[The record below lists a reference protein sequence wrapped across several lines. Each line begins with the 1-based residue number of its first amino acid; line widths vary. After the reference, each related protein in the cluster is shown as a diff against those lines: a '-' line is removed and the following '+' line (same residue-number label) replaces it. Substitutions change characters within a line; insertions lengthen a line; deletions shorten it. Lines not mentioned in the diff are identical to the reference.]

1 MTYLNINISGE
12 ELVKRISIGMFVIV
26 VLVVGLVIPLSNG
39 IAGQKPRDPALVQ
52 GTLPNG
58 FRYLIMKNSTPKDR
72 VSVHLNVF
80 TGSVHERDDEQGI
93 AHFLE
98 HMLFNGSEHFK
109 PGELITYFQSIGMDF
124 GADANAR
131 TSFFSTVY
139 DLSLPK
145 GDEKHLKDAFVV
157 IRDYAG
163 GALLLEEEV
172 DRERGVVLAEKRER
186 DSVSFRT
193 FKREL
198 AFELPGS
205 LLAQRLPIGT
215 SQVLETADRELL
227 KGFYD
232 RWYRPDNLALVIVG
246 DMDIELTQ
254 ALVKKRFSSLKPRSD
269 GSMTLPDISW
279 TPHQGTKVFY
289 HYESEAGNTEITIER
304 ITHEPFKPETVEQLK
319 ENTTR
324 YIGDLIFQNRLS
336 RMVREQT
343 ADFSSASVYS
353 GTYLRNLTIAAVQA
367 SCDPEKWESGLR
379 QLETSLRQALEY
391 GFLPQELAR
400 VKADVLSSLDADV
413 AGATTRKSGAIAR
426 ELLYALNRQELFLS
440 PAQNRDI
447 LHPHISALTL
457 KEVNA
462 AFKASW
468 PGDHRLVL
476 VSGNAKIKTEPE
488 TRITRVFEK
497 SSAGPVTQYHLAEVR
512 AFPYLTPPLKKGRIV
527 ESRDNVKNLGIR
539 QVDLSNRIRL
549 NLKPTDFKKGE
560 FAFKAV
566 FGTGRAGIPES
577 LSGTAKLVQSAV
589 GQSGFGAMDM
599 NELHTALAGKE
610 TAFKFKIDDTYFA
623 IEGTAPPEEA
633 ELVFQLLYTYF
644 NDPGFKEKSLDL
656 AKTRYRQRYDELK
669 RTPGG
674 IVQIKGTR
682 FLAGGD
688 SRFGLKAP
696 DLVNGISMDMI
707 AAWLRPAFESA
718 PLEVSFAGDFDT
730 EKMVALGQVYM
741 GAMPGRR
748 KASKRLPLPGGPE
761 DSSAGSPAGFPDFPK
776 GETRVYELDTK
787 LDKGMIRVSFLTDD
801 YWDIMQT
808 RKLSVL
814 SRIFSERLRKA
825 VREALGASYSPYVYN
840 NPSLIYEGY
849 GVMNAVVNLSPE
861 SVDMVVGQ
869 INTLVSDL
877 YANGVTQEELELVK
891 APLMNHLAVLRQNN
905 GYWLNSVM
913 SNSFRYPER
922 LDWAN
927 HLVAGYSGIT
937 AGELSNLAKQYLRI
951 GDRAL
956 IVVKPVPAD

>member
-1 MTYLNINISGE
+1 ML
-12 ELVKRISIGMFVIV
+12 VIV
-26 VLVVGLVIPLSNG
+26 VLVAGLVFPLSNG
-39 IAGQKPRDPALVQ
+39 AAQSAGKIPRDPALVQ
-52 GTLPNG
+52 GTLANG
-58 FRYLIMKNSTPKDR
+58 FQYLLMKNTTPKDR

-131 TSFFSTVY
+131 TSFFSTIY

-157 IRDYAG
+157 IKDYAG
-163 GALLLEEEV
+163 GALLLESEV

-193 FKREL
+193 FKKEL

-205 LLAQRLPIGT
+205 LLAERLPIGT
-215 SQVLETADRELL
+215 AQVLEKADRELL

-232 RWYRPDNLALVIVG
+232 NWYRPDNLALVIVG
-246 DMDIELTQ
+246 DMDIDLTQ
-254 ALVKKRFSSLKPRSD
+254 SLIRKTFSTLKSRSAEPMV
-269 GSMTLPDISW
+269 GPDISW

-289 HYESEAGNTEITIER
+289 HYEPEAGNTDVTIER
-304 ITHEPFKPETVEQLK
+304 ITHEDFKPETVDRLK
-319 ENTTR
+319 EKSTQ

-353 GTYLRNLTIAAVQA
+353 GTYLKNLTIAAVQA
-367 SCDPEKWESGLR
+367 SCDPENWESSLG
-379 QLETSLRQALEY
+379 QLETALRQALEH
-391 GFLPQELAR
+391 GFLPRELDR

-413 AGATTRKSGAIAR
+413 AGATTRKSNAVAR
-426 ELLYALNRQELFLS
+426 ELLNALNRKELFLS
-440 PAQNRDI
+440 PEQNRDI
-447 LHPHISALTL
+447 LSPHISALTL
-457 KEVNA
+457 KQVNA

-468 PGDHRLVL
+468 PMDQRLVL
-476 VSGNAKIKTEPE
+476 VSGNAAIKTDPE
-488 TRITRVFEK
+488 TRIAQIFQK
-497 SSAGPVTQYHLAEVR
+497 SSAVSVSPYHLAEAK
-512 AFPYLTPPLKKGRIV
+512 AFPYLKLSEKKGSIV
-527 ESRDNVKNLGIR
+527 VSRENVKNLGIR
-539 QVDLSNRIRL
+539 QVDFSNHVRL

-577 LSGTAKLVQSAV
+577 LYGVSQLIQSAV

-599 NELHTALAGKE
+599 DEIDMALAGKE
-610 TAFKFKIDDTYFA
+610 MDYSFKIDDTYFS

-656 AKTRYRQRYDELK
+656 AKVKYRQRYDELK
-669 RTPGG
+669 RTPDG
-674 IVQIKGTR
+674 IMQIKGSR
-682 FLAGGD
+682 FLAEGD
-688 SRFGLKAP
+688 PRFGLTPP
-696 DLVNGISMDMI
+696 DLINGISMDKI
-707 AAWLRPAFESA
+707 ASWLRPAFDSA

-730 EKMVALGQVYM
+730 EKLVELGQTYM
-741 GAMPGRR
+741 GGMSDRMKP
-748 KASKRLPLPGGPE
+748 SKTLPLKEGVG
-761 DSSAGSPAGFPDFPK
+761 FPK
-776 GETRVYELDTK
+776 GRTQVYELDTK

-801 YWDIMQT
+801 FWDIMQT

-814 SRIFSERLRKA
+814 SRVFSERLRITI
-825 VREALGASYSPYVYN
+825 REALGASYSPYVYN
-840 NPSLIYEGY
+840 KPSLIYEGY
-849 GVMNAVVNLSPE
+849 GVMNAVVNLSPK
-861 SVDMVVGQ
+861 SVDMVVEQ
-869 INTLVSDL
+869 INALIEDL
-877 YANGVTQEELELVK
+877 AANGVTPKELELVK
-891 APLMNHLAVLRQNN
+891 APLLNHLAVLRQNN

-927 HLVAGYSGIT
+927 HLVSGYSEIT
-937 AGELSNLAKQYLRI
+937 ARQLSDLAKQYLLI
-951 GDRAL
+951 KERAL
-956 IVVKPVPAD
+956 IIIRPAPAD